1 MFPFSIA
8 NVMKAA
14 GNGEDERQYAFDRQ
28 KLFIFMARFGE
39 ICSIAV
45 AIFYQISRSAIKKA
59 GDFASISAE
68 MRRHKHVRSP
78 LMAERTYL

>member
-1 MFPFSIA
+1 MLPFSIA
-8 NVMKAA
+8 NAMKAT

-45 AIFYQISRSAIKKA
+45 AMFYQISRSAIKKA

-68 MRRHKHVRSP
+68 MCRYKHVRSS
-78 LMAERTYL
+78 LMTERIYL